1 MNPQMLG
8 RGSPERDSNH
18 RSASLKLSHF
28 SDNQRKLRRTMK
40 SHVSLVLKSTSL
52 LAAVASAVVVP
63 GTHPGMPF
71 GTGLPV
77 IERDFAIL
85 GGGASGTYAGVTLGD
100 LNRTVVVIERNA
112 ELGGH
117 TNTYVDPSTQA
128 VVNYGV
134 QLWHNDSV
142 TRDFFQRLDS
152 PLAGPSPSN
161 VSTLH
166 VDFDKPEV
174 QNDYKVA
181 PIGPDYLNEA
191 AKYPYL
197 DDGFLLPDQIPEDL
211 LLSWPEYMRK
221 HSITSSA
228 HAIFQAPGPAGD
240 PLKRLALYVF
250 NFVNSVVI
258 GELSGEIVA
267 NADGDN
273 HHVYRNAYNA
283 IGVNNVLLNSTIS
296 HARRDARGVEL
307 VLSTPDGKR
316 LVRAKQLIVAAPPR
330 ADNLRSLSL
339 DSREHTTLGQ
349 VRGYPFY
356 AGVVK
361 NAGLPVDFNYQ
372 NVGADTPFQ
381 TREPPCLV
389 FINPAPALPGAFYY
403 TYSSLV
409 PLSQKMVEHA
419 TALSIRKLQIAMK
432 GNGSDCDAVPEFV
445 AFADHSPFHFEQSV
459 KDIRDRFYE
468 RMYALQGYRNTWYI
482 GALFVLSSS
491 QLWNNTLAMLPAILA
506 AADGM

>member
-1 MNPQMLG
+1 
-8 RGSPERDSNH
+8 
-18 RSASLKLSHF
+18 
-28 SDNQRKLRRTMK
+28 MK
-40 SHVSLVLKSTSL
+40 SHVTFALRFISNSL
-52 LAAVASAVVVP
+52 AVASAVAVSSTPP
-63 GTHPGMPF
+63 GTPF
-71 GTGLPV
+71 DARLPV
-77 IERDFAIL
+77 IERYFAIL
-85 GGGASGTYAGVTLGD
+85 GGGASGTYAGVALGD
-100 LNRTVVVIERNA
+100 LNRTVIVIERNA

-117 TNTYVDPSTQA
+117 TNTYVDPSTHA

-134 QLWHNDSV
+134 QLWHNDLV
-142 TRDFFQRLDS
+142 TRDFFQRLHS
-152 PLAGPSPSN
+152 PLAGPGPSN
-161 VSTLH
+161 VSTLY

-174 QNDYKVA
+174 QNDYRVA

-191 AKYPYL
+191 AKYTYL
-197 DDGFLLPDQIPEDL
+197 DDGFFLPDHMPEDL

-221 HSITSSA
+221 HNITSSA

-250 NFVNSVVI
+250 NFVNSVVV
-258 GELSGEIVA
+258 GELSGDIVA

-273 HHVYRNAYNA
+273 HHLYRNAYNA
-283 IGVNNVLLNSTIS
+283 MGADNVLLNSTIS

-330 ADNLRSLSL
+330 ADNLKSLSL

-349 VRGYPFY
+349 VGGYPFY

-361 NAGLPVDFNYQ
+361 NVGLPIDFNYQ

-381 TREPPCLV
+381 TREPPCLI

-409 PLSQKMVEHA
+409 PLSREMVEDA
-419 TALSIRKLQIAMK
+419 TVQSIRKLQIAMK
-432 GNGSDCDAVPEFV
+432 GNGSDCNAVPEFV

-459 KDIRDRFYE
+459 EDIRDGFYK

-506 AADGM
+506 AADGV